1 LLKPFQLLFA
11 FWAGFTFSIFMV
23 VAFPY
28 FYFLYLVFD
37 EMRAHRYVMQFLRV
51 WGIVWNFLCGY
62 KIEVSGREN
71 IPLGSCYI
79 FISNHAS
86 SLDAMVWLY
95 ANRHLM
101 KGLAKKEISKI
112 LVLGYLFRK
121 TCVIVERGN
130 KESRQQSMQA
140 LREAAQKNISIIMF
154 PEGTR
159 NITDKPLQPFYD
171 GAFRI
176 AIDLQKPLAPF
187 VMINTGVLMPSTNFF
202 YKPGI
207 VKCIYLNPVSTEGL
221 EEKDM
226 ESLKAKVFAR
236 MEKAILENDERY
248 INKS

>member
-1 LLKPFQLLFA
+1 
-11 FWAGFTFSIFMV
+11 
-23 VAFPY
+23 
-28 FYFLYLVFD
+28 
-37 EMRAHRYVMQFLRV
+37 
-51 WGIVWNFLCGY
+51 
-62 KIEVSGREN
+62 
-71 IPLGSCYI
+71 
-79 FISNHAS
+79 
-86 SLDAMVWLY
+86 
-95 ANRHLM
+95 
-101 KGLAKKEISKI
+101 
-112 LVLGYLFRK
+112 
-121 TCVIVERGN
+121 
-130 KESRQQSMQA
+130 MQA